1 MRINTIVKNYKIKL
15 IFLFS
20 FILLL
25 ITVLLPKEKFKENL
39 AQNIRIQTCQP
50 NFTNIY
56 DTQIF
61 KIKRLLKG
69 AINFAIKGCE
79 HEKIKINISFSNY
92 AKIKKDRL
100 KALKSGTLINPEKV
114 PATIVYQ
121 NETFKAKIRLK
132 GDLASHWAVN
142 KQWSLKIEL
151 RNGKSIN
158 GMKEFS
164 ITKLKERAFPGN
176 LIIRNQQSR
185 MGLISPN
192 FKIYKININGSDEG
206 LMIAEEQFSNV
217 FLENRRL
224 KDSLI
229 FKLTND
235 VNLKIDYLSK
245 LNIDKKDSLFKKQ
258 GKIEVDIYNKKKIDE
273 EEYLRD
279 HETLIKSINVILNS
293 EYSDSEKSI
302 MLKNYFNVEKFAK
315 LLANSISFTNFHS
328 LWFTNLR
335 FYLNP
340 YTLKVEPIPTD
351 NMYLKPFQD
360 LSDYTKKLKSID
372 TLNAIGIIKIFWNDK
387 DFISAYKKSLNQIKF
402 DLDKIRMDSVELC
415 SKFEDYCRKTIDF
428 KDLEKHILELLK
440 KGEQIFPRLDL
451 KNVNKKDKINLPTT
465 SITSDE
471 LKIFKIFNTYIY
483 ARLFNEQLK
492 VYNLTSNDI
501 NLKNI
506 DLYYNQKNIS
516 SCKTFK
522 KKNCT
527 VKTHNLNFKLDKT
540 VQDLSHKEIK
550 LNLKNNKKSI
560 VWAKINGSVKN
571 KNFSYSVKVEKKEF
585 DTEFFIN
592 KKKYN
597 KKHLSNLINK
607 TFVIGGKLLIEK
619 PIIVPKNYNL
629 TIKPGS
635 ELIFKNKSYIY
646 LNHGNL
652 ILDGNDKQIVLKT
665 NEEYW
670 GGIYV
675 NNAPGISK
683 INNTKIISI
692 KNFEHEGI
700 FLTGAVNFY
709 RSNIEIFNTTIID
722 NKSEDALNIIK
733 SNFKIKNTLIKNTL
747 SDGIDS
753 DFSNGLIKNTFFKNI
768 GGDAIDTSGSNVTI
782 VDTTIHNVKD
792 KALSAGEN
800 SKINIEN
807 LKIDSSTFGLVSKDL
822 STINGTKINIT
833 NSIKFDVMAFE
844 KKKHFGPGFINIKE
858 AITKN
863 QILSQTGSKIIIN
876 NKLINTE
883 NFDIKDFY

>member
-1 MRINTIVKNYKIKL
+1 VRINTIIKNYKIKI

-20 FILLL
+20 LILLL
-25 ITVLLPKEKFKENL
+25 IVVLLPKENFKENL
-39 AQNIRIQTCQP
+39 AQNIRIHTCQP
-50 NFTNIY
+50 NFTNFN

-69 AINFAIKGCE
+69 AINFVIKGCK
-79 HEKIKINISFSNY
+79 HEKITINISFSNY

-100 KALKSGTLINPEKV
+100 EALKNGTLLNPEKV
-114 PATIVYQ
+114 SATIIYQ
-121 NETFKAKIRLK
+121 NEKFKAKIRLK
-132 GDLASHWAVN
+132 GDLANHWGVN

-164 ITKLKERAFPGN
+164 ITKLKERAFPEN
-176 LIIRNQQSR
+176 LIIGNQYSR

-192 FKIYKININGSDEG
+192 FKIYKTNINGNNWG

-217 FLENRRL
+217 FLENRKL

-235 VNLKIDYLSK
+235 VNFKIPQ
-245 LNIDKKDSLFKKQ
+245 LNKINVDKKNLLFKKQ

-273 EEYLRD
+273 EEYLRN

-293 EYSDSEKSI
+293 EYSETEKST
-302 MLKNYFNVEKFAK
+302 MLKNYFNVEKLAK
-315 LLANSISFTNFHS
+315 LLANAIFFNSFHS

-340 YTLKVEPIPTD
+340 YNLKVEPIPTD
-351 NMYLKPFQD
+351 NIYAKPIKS
-360 LSDYTKKLKSID
+360 LNDYTKKLESIN
-372 TLNAIGIIKIFWNDK
+372 TLFRIFWDDK
-387 DFISAYKKSLNQIKF
+387 NFISAYKKSLNQIKS
-402 DLDKIRMDSVELC
+402 DLEKIKMDSVELC
-415 SKFEDYCRKTIDF
+415 LKFEDYCRRTIDF
-428 KDLEKHILELLK
+428 KDLEKHILKLLV
-440 KGEQIFPRLDL
+440 KGEHIFPRLDL
-451 KNVNKKDKINLPTT
+451 KDINKKDKINLPTT

-471 LKIFKIFNTYIY
+471 LKILKIFNTYIY
-483 ARLFNEQLK
+483 ARLFDEQLK

-506 DLYYNQKNIS
+506 NLYYDYKNVS
-516 SCKTFK
+516 NCKTFK
-522 KKNCT
+522 KKNCAI
-527 VKTHNLNFKLDKT
+527 KTYNLNFKLDKT
-540 VQDLSHKEIK
+540 LQNLSHKEIK
-550 LNLKNNKKSI
+550 LNLKNNEKSI
-560 VWAKINGSVKN
+560 VWAKINGAIKN
-571 KNFSYSVKVEKKEF
+571 KNFSYSVKLEKKEF
-585 DTEFFIN
+585 DTNFFIN

-597 KKHLSNLINK
+597 EKYLSNLINK
-607 TFVIGGKLLIEK
+607 TFVIDGKLLIDK

-635 ELIFKNKSYIY
+635 ELIFTKKSYIY
-646 LNHGNL
+646 LNNGNL
-652 ILDGNDKQIVLKT
+652 ILNGSDKQIVLRT
-665 NEEYW
+665 NEGSW

-675 NNAPGISK
+675 NNAPGISR
-683 INNTKIISI
+683 INNTKIISV
-692 KNFEHEGI
+692 KNFQHEGI
-700 FLTGAVNFY
+700 FLTGGVNFY
-709 RSNIEIFNTTIID
+709 QSDIEISNTTLMD

-733 SNFKIKNTLIKNTL
+733 SNFKIDNTLIKNSL

-753 DFSNGLIKNTFFKNI
+753 DFSNGLINNTLFKNI

-822 STINGTKINIT
+822 STINGKKIYIT

-858 AITKN
+858 AIIKN
-863 QILSQTGSKIIIN
+863 KILSQTGSKIIIN

-883 NFDIKDFY
+883 NFDIRDFY

>member
-1 MRINTIVKNYKIKL
+1 VRINTIIKNYKIKL

-20 FILLL
+20 LIFLL
-25 ITVLLPKEKFKENL
+25 IIVLLPKENFKENL
-39 AQNIRIQTCQP
+39 TQNIRIHTCQP
-50 NFTNIY
+50 NFTNFN

-69 AINFAIKGCE
+69 AINFVTKGCE
-79 HEKIKINISFSNY
+79 YEKIKINISFSNY

-100 KALKSGTLINPEKV
+100 KALKNGTLLNPKKV
-114 PATIVYQ
+114 SATIIYQ
-121 NETFKAKIRLK
+121 NEKFKAKIRLK
-132 GDLASHWAVN
+132 GDLANHWAVN

-151 RNGKSIN
+151 KNGKSIN

-164 ITKLKERAFPGN
+164 ITKLKERAFPEN
-176 LIIRNQQSR
+176 LIIGNQYAR

-192 FKIYKININGSDEG
+192 FKIYKTNINGINWG

-235 VNLKIDYLSK
+235 VNFKMLQLNK
-245 LNIDKKDSLFKKQ
+245 LNIDKKNLLFKKQ

-273 EEYLRD
+273 KEYLRN

-293 EYSDSEKSI
+293 KYSDSEKLT

-315 LLANSISFTNFHS
+315 LLANAIFYNSFHS

-340 YTLKVEPIPTD
+340 YDLKIEPIPTD
-351 NMYLKPFQD
+351 NIYIKPLKT
-360 LSDYTKKLKSID
+360 LNDYTNKLESIN
-372 TLNAIGIIKIFWNDK
+372 TLFRIFFDDK
-387 DFISAYKKSLNQIKF
+387 NFISAYKRSLNQIKS
-402 DLDKIRMDSVELC
+402 DLQKMKMDSVEVCL
-415 SKFEDYCRKTIDF
+415 KFEDYCRKTIDF
-428 KDLEKHILELLK
+428 KDLEEHILRLLK
-440 KGEQIFPRLDL
+440 KGEHIFPRSDL
-451 KNVNKKDKINLPTT
+451 KNVNKKDKINLPTS
-465 SITSDE
+465 SIVSDE
-471 LKIFKIFNTYIY
+471 LKILEIFNTYVY
-483 ARLFNEQLK
+483 ARLFDEQLK

-501 NLKNI
+501 KLKNI
-506 DLYYNQKNIS
+506 NLYYDQKNRS
-516 SCKTFK
+516 NCKIFK

-527 VKTHNLNFKLDKT
+527 IKTYNLNFKLDKT
-540 VQDLSHKEIK
+540 LQDLSYKEIK
-550 LNLKNNKKSI
+550 LNLKKNEKNV
-560 VWAKINGSVKN
+560 VWASINGDVKN
-571 KNFSYSVKVEKKEF
+571 KNFSYSIKVEKKEF
-585 DTEFFIN
+585 DTNFFIN

-597 KKHLSNLINK
+597 EKYLSNLVNK
-607 TFVIGGKLLIEK
+607 TFVISGKLLIDK

-629 TIKPGS
+629 TIKSGS
-635 ELIFKNKSYIY
+635 ELIFKKESYIY

-652 ILDGNDKQIVLKT
+652 ILDGSDKQIVLRT
-665 NEEYW
+665 NEETW

-675 NNAPGISK
+675 NNAPGKSK
-683 INNTKIISI
+683 IKNTKIISV

-700 FLTGAVNFY
+700 FLTGGVNFY
-709 RSNIEIFNTTIID
+709 QSDIEISNATIID

-733 SNFKIKNTLIKNTL
+733 SNFKINNTIIKNSL

-753 DFSNGLIKNTFFKNI
+753 DFSNGLIKNTLFKNI

-822 STINGTKINIT
+822 SKINGKKIFIT
-833 NSIKFDVMAFE
+833 NSTKFDVMAFE
-844 KKKHFGPGFINIKE
+844 KKKHFGPGFININE
-858 AITKN
+858 VRTKN
-863 QILSQTGSKIIIN
+863 QILSQTGSTIIIN
-876 NKLINTE
+876 NELINTE
-883 NFDIKDFY
+883 NFDIKDLY

>member
-1 MRINTIVKNYKIKL
+1 VRINTIIKNYKIKL
-15 IFLFS
+15 IFIF
-20 FILLL
+20 LL
-25 ITVLLPKEKFKENL
+25 ILFLIVVLLPKENFKENL
-39 AQNIRIQTCQP
+39 AQNIRINTCQP
-50 NFTNIY
+50 NFTNY
-56 DTQIF
+56 TDSQIF
-61 KIKRLLKG
+61 KIKRILKG
-69 AINFAIKGCE
+69 TINFVIKGCE
-79 HEKIKINISFSNY
+79 YEKIKINISFSNY

-100 KALKSGTLINPEKV
+100 KALKNGTLLNPEKV
-114 PATIVYQ
+114 SAIVIYN
-121 NETFKAKIRLK
+121 NEKFKAKIRLK
-132 GDLASHWAVN
+132 GDLANHWGVN

-151 RNGKSIN
+151 RGGKSIN

-164 ITKLKERAFPGN
+164 ITKLKERAFPQN
-176 LIIRNQQSR
+176 LIIGNQYAR

-192 FKIYKININGSDEG
+192 FKIYKTNINGINWG

-217 FLENRRL
+217 FLENRKL

-235 VNLKIDYLSK
+235 VNWKIHLLKK
-245 LNIDKKDSLFKKQ
+245 PNIDNKSLLFNKQ
-258 GKIEVDIYNKKKIDE
+258 GKIEVDIYNKKKIDKK
-273 EEYLRD
+273 EYLKN

-293 EYSDSEKSI
+293 KYTDSKKSTI
-302 MLKNYFNVEKFAK
+302 LKNYFNIEKLAK
-315 LLANSISFTNFHS
+315 LLANTIFYNSFHS
-328 LWFTNLR
+328 LSFSNIR

-340 YTLKVEPIPTD
+340 YNLKVEPIPTD
-351 NMYLKPFQD
+351 NVYEKPFKD
-360 LSDYTKKLKSID
+360 LNDYTKKLENID
-372 TLNAIGIIKIFWNDK
+372 TLFRIFWDDK
-387 DFISAYKKSLNQIKF
+387 NFIRAYKKSLNQIKS
-402 DLDKIRMDSVELC
+402 DLDKIKMDTVDLC
-415 SKFEDYCRKTIDF
+415 LRFEGYCKETIDF
-428 KDLEKHILELLK
+428 KNLEEHILELLK
-440 KGEQIFPRLDL
+440 KGEHIFPRLDL
-451 KNVNKKDKINLPTT
+451 KDIDKKNKINLPTT
-465 SITSDE
+465 SLTFDE
-471 LKIFKIFNTYIY
+471 LKILKIFNTYIY

-501 NLKNI
+501 SLKNLN
-506 DLYYNQKNIS
+506 LYYDYENINN
-516 SCKTFK
+516 CKTFK

-527 VKTHNLNFKLDKT
+527 IETYNLNFELDKT
-540 VQDLSHKEIK
+540 LQDLSHKEIK
-550 LNLKNNKKSI
+550 LDLKNNKKSI
-560 VWAKINGSVKN
+560 VWATINGAIKN
-571 KNFSYSVKVEKKEF
+571 KNFSYSIKAEKKEF
-585 DTEFFIN
+585 DAEFLIN

-597 KKHLSNLINK
+597 EKHLSNLINK
-607 TFVIGGKLLIEK
+607 TFVVGGKLLIDK

-629 TIKPGS
+629 TIESGS
-635 ELIFKNKSYIY
+635 ELIFKKNSYIY

-652 ILDGNDKQIVLKT
+652 ILDGNDKQIVLRT

-675 NNAPGISK
+675 NSAPGISK
-683 INNTKIISI
+683 INNAKIISA

-709 RSNIEIFNTTIID
+709 QSDIEISDTSIID

-733 SNFKIKNTLIKNTL
+733 SNFKIDNTLIKNTL

-782 VDTTIHNVKD
+782 VNTTIHNAKD

-822 STINGTKINIT
+822 STINGTKINII